1 MRRSLEVPT
10 VIRMRE
16 RRVII
21 VGAGIGGLTAAIALR
36 RVGIEA
42 QVFERAPE
50 LREAGAGISLWPNA
64 VLPLRRLGVG
74 EAIEAAG
81 YPSTDSSLRS
91 WTGEPLGPA
100 VADRLEGT
108 FGAPLVVVHRAA
120 LQGVL
125 RAALPPDAVELG
137 HEAVAIEQ
145 DGAGAAVHFSSGSHE
160 RGDLVVGADGIRSR
174 VRAAVLSDG
183 EPRYSGH
190 TAWRGVVSMDPS
202 LANQVLLGES
212 WGPAS
217 LFGVARLGGSQAYW
231 WASVRAGKT
240 RSGTADEEKDALLRR
255 FARWHPTVSAL
266 IEATVPEAIIRTP
279 LYDRRPS
286 ARWTEGRVALL
297 GDAAHP
303 MLPNLGQGACQAIED
318 AIALADALR
327 AEADPADALARYGA
341 IRTKRANTIVRQ
353 SRQMAR
359 IAHLANPLAV
369 AARNALLRASTP
381 SATLRRLE
389 PLLAG

>member
-1 MRRSLEVPT
+1 
-10 VIRMRE
+10 MRE
-16 RRVII
+16 RRAII

-36 RVGIEA
+36 RAGIEA

-81 YPSTDSSLRS
+81 HPSTDASLRS
-91 WTGEPLGPA
+91 WTGEALGPA
-100 VADRLEGT
+100 VADRLEGA

-120 LQGVL
+120 LQAAL
-125 RAALPPDAVELG
+125 RAALPPDAVALG
-137 HEAVAIEQ
+137 REAVAVEQ
-145 DGAGAAVHFSSGSHE
+145 DRDAAAVRFSDGSLE
-160 RGDLVVGADGIRSR
+160 RGDLVIGADGIRSR
-174 VRAAVLSDG
+174 VRSAVVGSG
-183 EPRYSGH
+183 EPRYSGY
-190 TAWRGVVSMDPS
+190 TAWRGVVSMDIS

-231 WASVRAGKT
+231 WASVRAGKK
-240 RSGTADEEKDALLRR
+240 RGGTAAEEKEALLGR
-255 FARWHPTVSAL
+255 FGAWHPTVSAL
-266 IEATVPEAIIRTP
+266 IQATVPGAIIRTP
-279 LYDRRPS
+279 LYDRKPS

-318 AIALADALR
+318 AAALADALR
-327 AEADPADALARYGA
+327 ADADTATALARYGA
-341 IRTKRANTIVRQ
+341 IRAKRANAIVRR

-381 SATLRRLE
+381 NATLRRLE